1 MVIIRNAD
9 LRDAEACRQ
18 IFDHYLKTTAV
29 HFSASAPPQ
38 DEYVRHMQQV
48 MERYPWFAAEEDGA
62 VKGFAYAGPFLD
74 RPPYAWSC
82 EITIYV
88 APDAV
93 GTGIGRMLF
102 EKLEESLRRMGIV
115 NLYAYIAV
123 PDGEDEYLTMNS
135 ADFHAHMGFRKNAD
149 FQRCGRKFG
158 RWYSVIWMEKQIGE
172 QLEDQPPV
180 IYYPDLE
187 S

>member
-1 MVIIRNAD
+1 MIIIRNAA
-9 LRDAEACRQ
+9 LCDAEACRE
-18 IFDHYLKTTAV
+18 IFDHYLKNTAV

-38 DEYVRHMQQV
+38 EEYTRHMQQI
-48 MERYPWFAAEEDGA
+48 MARYPWLVEEEDGV

-74 RPPYAWSC
+74 RPPYDWSC

-93 GTGIGRMLF
+93 GTGVGRHLM
-102 EKLEESLRRMGIV
+102 ERLEQSLRRMGIV

-135 ADFHAHMGFRKNAD
+135 AEFHAHMGFRKNAA
-149 FQRCGRKFG
+149 FRRCGRKFG
-158 RWYSVIWMEKQIGE
+158 RWYSVIWMEKQIGPH
-172 QLEDQPPV
+172 LEDQPPV
-180 IYYPDLE
+180 IPYPELDN
-187 S
+187 